1 MSEVIAIVNQKGGV
15 GKTTTAIN
23 LGSAL
28 AASER
33 KVLLVDLDPQANAS
47 SGIGVNGSSQSGN
60 IYQALVK
67 ETDLSEMILDTELKS
82 MKVIPSSEE
91 LAGAEIELVS
101 VPEREFRLKRALSR
115 VKEQFEFIIID
126 CPPSL
131 SLLTI
136 NALVAAESVIVPLQC
151 EYYSLEGLGRLLR
164 TIKLVK
170 ERLNPELRI
179 EGILLTMFD
188 RRNNL
193 SWQVAEEVK
202 KHFPDKVYRTLI
214 PRNVRLGESPSF
226 GKPVILYD
234 INSIGAQSYLELARE
249 FLQRKEK
256 RK

>member
-28 AASER
+28 AVSER

-67 ETDLSEMILDTELKS
+67 ETDLSEMILDTELKA

>member
-136 NALVAAESVIVPLQC
+136 NALAAAESVIVPLQC